1 MNPSSQFVTVAI
13 GMRSPF
19 PALPADQL
27 TVMMSLAQSN
37 PVVIVSLPKV
47 TDEDIANIKAPLQA
61 VALRRSTRTPAGTLG
76 LMLDTNE
83 EEVWPICI
91 PILDEALLM
100 RTWA

>member
-1 MNPSSQFVTVAI
+1 
-13 GMRSPF
+13 
-19 PALPADQL
+19 
-27 TVMMSLAQSN
+27 
-37 PVVIVSLPKV
+37 VIVSLPKV